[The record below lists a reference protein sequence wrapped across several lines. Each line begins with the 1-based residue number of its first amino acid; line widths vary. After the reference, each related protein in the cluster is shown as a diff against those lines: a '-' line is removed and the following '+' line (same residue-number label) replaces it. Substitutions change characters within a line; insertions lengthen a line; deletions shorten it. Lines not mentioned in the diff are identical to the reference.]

1 MPEVPRWYGDT
12 IGFWD
17 GDALITWT
25 SNIQGWKVH
34 GNPEFSGKLQT
45 IEIYTPN
52 RDSAGKFIGL
62 NHEGVFYDP
71 EALVEP
77 IRMTRMLERIS
88 GFEEGDAVQVHRVRP
103 DDLSD
108 QRTRDAGGRR
118 EGDRIQGA
126 EPVRPPVGQALGG
139 VPREGHAAAEGERA
153 VQVRLTTVG
162 ATQTSDRR
170 SSDGHSA
177 RPWWAHRILPRL
189 RLATPPPQGGAP
201 TFRTGVN
208 IVRVDVIVADDDGKP
223 VTDLAKEEFEI
234 IEDGRTQTIELFRH
248 IHIESTQSAA
258 PRPRQVLN
266 RDTEEREA
274 ARDDV
279 RVFGIL
285 LADYQVCGQR
295 SRAVRDAMAAFIRKL
310 GPNDLIA
317 VMNPLMSVRDLV
329 FTYDHDA
336 VLQTIQRFEGRRGDY
351 TPRNAIEEQ
360 HNLQLGGAERIRMA
374 VVRDALIALSVRL
387 GSMREGRKSLIFVG
401 EGFPGSWLTDVR
413 QLREVTQAANR
424 HNTSI
429 YAIDPRG
436 LVAGGDATRNRAS
449 GMRRRP
455 IGQRL
460 RMTQDTLRE
469 LSDETDGR
477 AIVDRNALEDGLN
490 QILRDSSF
498 YYLLGYSSTATQAD
512 GKFHQIRVRV
522 KRAKV
527 DVRARKG
534 YWAST
539 AEDASRAAT
548 PAPVTPQPVLDA
560 LAAVAAPNQDGRV
573 IRTWVGTARGAGKG
587 RVTVVSEVLAPLAP
601 RVWMSARL
609 TVTATRPQSGH
620 RLREPARGTSA
631 RHAAATRDVRRR
643 RRSAGA

>member
-1 MPEVPRWYGDT
+1 MAATRRPIVCCS
-12 IGFWD
+12 
-17 GDALITWT
+17 DAP
-25 SNIQGWKVH
+25 GGGAGEH
-34 GNPEFSGKLQT
+34 AG
-45 IEIYTPN
+45 
-52 RDSAGKFIGL
+52 SA
-62 NHEGVFYDP
+62 P
-71 EALVEP
+71 A
-77 IRMTRMLERIS
+77 
-88 GFEEGDAVQVHRVRP
+88 
-103 DDLSD
+103 
-108 QRTRDAGGRR
+108 
-118 EGDRIQGA
+118 
-126 EPVRPPVGQALGG
+126 
-139 VPREGHAAAEGERA
+139 
-153 VQVRLTTVG
+153 
-162 ATQTSDRR
+162 
-170 SSDGHSA
+170 
-177 RPWWAHRILPRL
+177 
-189 RLATPPPQGGAP
+189 PQGGAP
-201 TFRTGVN
+201 PIFRTGVN

-436 LVAGGDATRNRAS
+436 LVAGGEASATVRP
-449 GMRRRP
+449 GCGPVP
-455 IGQRL
+455 IGPRL

-477 AIVDRNALEDGLN
+477 AIVDRNGLEDGLN

-522 KRAKV
+522 KRPKV

-539 AEDASRAAT
+539 AEDANRSAT

-573 IRTWVGTARGAGKG
+573 IRTWVGTARGASKS
-587 RVTVVSEVLAPLAP
+587 RVTVVSEVLAPGAG
-601 RVWMSARL
+601 RVDGARL
-609 TVTATRPQSGH
+609 TVTATRPQSGTVFESPSVEL
-620 RLREPARGTSA
+620 RPGTPLQPLTFEADAGALEVKIVLADGEGKTIDRETRVIDVPDFAGGAAALGTPRFYRPRTLREFQTL
-631 RHAAATRDVRRR
+631 AADAAAIPTATRDFARTDRLLIRFDAFAPGGEPAAPIAAILNRAGRKMFDVQVA
-643 RRSAGA
+643 RSLAEGASHQIDLALGPLPTGEYLLEVAVALDGPRQVAAFRIR